1 MYIKLALIIMGVSTL
16 FFAITESFR
25 LPNAK
30 SYFIQILLPIETLL
44 VLYAMIHLMNASK
57 KFRKVM
63 VYNGIYACVLCVIS
77 ITYIYFMSKQGEK
90 WIYYLL
96 VLCYTVQFF
105 FYTYIYLHITRLW
118 KNSLDK
124 SNRTFRKYHFRIW
137 IEAFIIGLIGI
148 ITELSPTPLTQSLF
162 TICYTL
168 FFIHFSIRY
177 HNYGVE
183 AHNQIKKIAPALISD
198 KIIIQPEESQ
208 EKKILKQNNDL
219 IKEKIDC
226 SPLEHKQLFA
236 QLKAE
241 LDEGKRYWFSAEEES
256 ELKLRN
262 QAYYALP
269 TEAEMIL
276 HCFRLPEKGEDFKL
290 YSAVYLFN
298 ILLKRYPAAMRGIT
312 INKMGRIMN
321 SLGAERM
328 HTTTGNMY
336 KLVALAG

>member
-90 WIYYLL
+90 WTYYLL

-105 FYTYIYLHITRLW
+105 FCTYIYLHITRLW

-124 SNRTFRKYHFRIW
+124 SNRTFRKNHFRIW

-148 ITELSPTPLTQSLF
+148 ITELYPTPLTQSLF

-168 FFIHFSIRY
+168 FFIHYSILY

-226 SPLEHKQLFA
+226 WITDK
-236 QLKAE
+236 K
-241 LDEGKRYWFSAEEES
+241 Y
-256 ELKLRN
+256 
-262 QAYYALP
+262 
-269 TEAEMIL
+269 L
-276 HCFRLPEKGEDFKL
+276 HP
-290 YSAVYLFN
+290 
-298 ILLKRYPAAMRGIT
+298 GIT
-312 INKMGRIMN
+312 IQDISRQIGINRTYLSGYINETYHTNFNTWINNLRIEEAKRKLTSTSDIN
-321 SLGAERM
+321 LSDLAESV
-328 HTTTGNMY
+328 GF
-336 KLVALAG
+336 ADLAHFSKIFKQKEGLPPSVWRKKQTIHEKAS

>member
-105 FYTYIYLHITRLW
+105 FYTYYIYLHITRLW

-168 FFIHFSIRY
+168 FFIHFSIQY

-226 SPLEHKQLFA
+226 WITDK
-236 QLKAE
+236 K
-241 LDEGKRYWFSAEEES
+241 Y
-256 ELKLRN
+256 
-262 QAYYALP
+262 
-269 TEAEMIL
+269 L
-276 HCFRLPEKGEDFKL
+276 HP
-290 YSAVYLFN
+290 
-298 ILLKRYPAAMRGIT
+298 GIT
-312 INKMGRIMN
+312 IQGISRQIGINRTYLSGYINETYHTNFNTWINNLRIEEAKRKLTSTSDIN
-321 SLGAERM
+321 LSDLAESV
-328 HTTTGNMY
+328 GF
-336 KLVALAG
+336 ADLAHFSKIFKQKEGLPPSVWRKKQTIHEKAS

>member
-1 MYIKLALIIMGVSTL
+1 
-16 FFAITESFR
+16 
-25 LPNAK
+25 
-30 SYFIQILLPIETLL
+30 
-44 VLYAMIHLMNASK
+44 
-57 KFRKVM
+57 M

-90 WIYYLL
+90 WIYCLL

-168 FFIHFSIRY
+168 FFIHFSILY

-198 KIIIQPEESQ
+198 KIII
-208 EKKILKQNNDL
+208 
-219 IKEKIDC
+219 
-226 SPLEHKQLFA
+226 
-236 QLKAE
+236 
-241 LDEGKRYWFSAEEES
+241 
-256 ELKLRN
+256 
-262 QAYYALP
+262 
-269 TEAEMIL
+269 
-276 HCFRLPEKGEDFKL
+276 
-290 YSAVYLFN
+290 
-298 ILLKRYPAAMRGIT
+298 
-312 INKMGRIMN
+312 
-321 SLGAERM
+321 
-328 HTTTGNMY
+328 
-336 KLVALAG
+336 

>member
-148 ITELSPTPLTQSLF
+148 ITELSPTPLILPNPYLQYAIL
-162 TICYTL
+162 Y
-168 FFIHFSIRY
+168 FSYILA
-177 HNYGVE
+177 YG
-183 AHNQIKKIAPALISD
+183 
-198 KIIIQPEESQ
+198 IITME
-208 EKKILKQNNDL
+208 
-219 IKEKIDC
+219 
-226 SPLEHKQLFA
+226 
-236 QLKAE
+236 
-241 LDEGKRYWFSAEEES
+241 
-256 ELKLRN
+256 
-262 QAYYALP
+262 
-269 TEAEMIL
+269 
-276 HCFRLPEKGEDFKL
+276 
-290 YSAVYLFN
+290 
-298 ILLKRYPAAMRGIT
+298 
-312 INKMGRIMN
+312 
-321 SLGAERM
+321 
-328 HTTTGNMY
+328 
-336 KLVALAG
+336 